1 MSNLANI
8 LSEFTSFI
16 EKSAVAMN
24 TPAGGTVQGGS
35 TDQSGQTPAIAP
47 QAGQPTA
54 RVNETNTISTQQA
67 PQLAMAVNKAPTS
80 NAAPK
85 KIDFKSFAS

>member
-1 MSNLANI
+1 MSNLENI
-8 LSEFTSFI
+8 LSEFASFI
-16 EKSAVAMN
+16 DKSAAAMN

-35 TDQSGQTPAIAP
+35 TDQSGQMPAAPP
-47 QAGQPTA
+47 QAGQPVA

-67 PQLAMAVNKAPTS
+67 PQLAMATNKAPTS

-85 KIDFKSFAS
+85 KIDFKSFS